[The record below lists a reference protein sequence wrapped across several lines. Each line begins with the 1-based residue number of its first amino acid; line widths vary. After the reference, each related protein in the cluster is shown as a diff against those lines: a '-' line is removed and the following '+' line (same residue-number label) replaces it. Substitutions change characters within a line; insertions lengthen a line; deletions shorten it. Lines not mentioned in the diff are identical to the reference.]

1 MEEDLQHAHRL
12 VGDLRTGHALEEGLA
27 HFVGD
32 LRLGELALVLADG
45 ADLRNGVDAGRH
57 VVDETPAVVLHRAA
71 SGRTTLVGGSAGQ
84 ARPADHIA
92 SGEDIADLGA
102 VVLVDVDLATA
113 VDLDA
118 DVLQAQ
124 LVGVAGTAVAP
135 QQRVSLDLLAGFE
148 VQDHPVLQALDALV
162 LLVVTDQHVVVA
174 QVVAEGV
181 GDLVV
186 EEAEQLVAVVD
197 QVHQHTQAAEDRGV
211 LGADHPGT
219 VDDDAAR
226 RVGQAEDGVAVV
238 DTRMV
243 KVDIRRT
250 IGARTGGDDDLLGHQ
265 LFHHAAGADHFH
277 GLLVGEAGGA
287 EEHVDAIAR
296 VEAGARSHLLGN
308 HPLGALQHVG
318 EGEPA
323 RLADLAEQRVGVV
336 LHDLPHRVTQG
347 LGRDGAQMG
356 AVAADQR
363 AVVHHRH
370 LASGL
375 GGVHR
380 RALTRRAGT
389 QHHYVVVVDSHA
401 YSS

>member
-1 MEEDLQHAHRL
+1 MEQDLQHAHRL
-12 VGDLRTGHALEEGLA
+12 AGDLCAGHALEEGLA

-57 VVDETPAVVLHRAA
+57 VIDEAPAVVLHRAA
-71 SGRTTLVGGSAGQ
+71 SSRTALVGGGAGQ
-84 ARPADHIA
+84 ARPADHIT
-92 SGEDIADLGA
+92 SGEDVADFGA

-118 DVLQAQ
+118 DVLQAE

-135 QQRVSLDLLAGFE
+135 QQAVGLDLLAGLE

-174 QVVAEGV
+174 QVIAQGV
-181 GDLVV
+181 GNLVV

-197 QVHQHTQAAEDRGV
+197 QIHQHAQAAEDGGV
-211 LGADHPGT
+211 FGPDHTGS
-219 VDDDAAR
+219 VDDDPAR
-226 RVGQAEDGVAVV
+226 RVGQTEDGVTVV
-238 DTRMV
+238 DARV
-243 KVDIRRT
+243 VEVDISRT
-250 IGARTGGDDDLLGHQ
+250 VGTRTGGDDDLLGHQ
-265 LFHHAAGADHFH
+265 LFHHATGADHFH

-287 EEHVDAIAR
+287 EKHVDAIAC
-296 VEAGARSHLLGN
+296 VEAGTRGHLLGD

-336 LHDLPHRVTQG
+336 LHDLPHRVAQG
-347 LGRDGAQMG
+347 LGRNGAEVG

-363 AVVHHRH
+363 TVVHHRH
-370 LASGL
+370 LATGL

-380 RALTRRAGT
+380 RALARRAGT

>member
-1 MEEDLQHAHRL
+1 MR
-12 VGDLRTGHALEEGLA
+12 DLRPGHALEEGLA
-27 HFVGD
+27 HFIGD
-32 LRLGELALVLADG
+32 FRLGQFALVLADG
-45 ADLRNGVDAGRH
+45 ADLRNGVDAGGH
-57 VVDETPAVVLHRAA
+57 VVDEAPAVVLHRATG
-71 SGRTTLVGGSAGQ
+71 GRAPLVGGGTGQ
-84 ARPADHIA
+84 ARPADHVA
-92 SGEDIADLGA
+92 GCEDIADFSS

-135 QQRVSLDLLAGFE
+135 QQRVSLDLLAGLE

-197 QVHQHTQAAEDRGV
+197 QVNQYAQATEDRGV
-211 LGADHPGT
+211 LGADHPGA

-226 RVGQAEDGVAVV
+226 RMGQAEDGVAVV
-238 DTRMV
+238 DARMV
-243 KVDIRRT
+243 EVDIRRT
-250 IGARTGGDDDLLGHQ
+250 VGARAGGDDDLLGHQ
-265 LFHHAAGADHFH
+265 FFHHTAGADHFH
-277 GLLVGEAGGA
+277 GLLVGKAGGA
-287 EEHVDAIAR
+287 EEYVHAVAR
-296 VEAGARSHLLGN
+296 VKAGARSHLLGD

-318 EGEPA
+318 KGEPA

-347 LGRDGAQMG
+347 LGRDGAQVG

-375 GGVHR
+375 GGVHC